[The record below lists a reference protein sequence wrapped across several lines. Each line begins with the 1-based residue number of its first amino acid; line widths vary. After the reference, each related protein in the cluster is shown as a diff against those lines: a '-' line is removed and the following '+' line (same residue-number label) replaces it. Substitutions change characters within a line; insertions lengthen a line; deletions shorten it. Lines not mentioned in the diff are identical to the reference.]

1 LRGLGSNRTLV
12 LVNGK
17 RHVGGVGG
25 ASSVDVGFIPTK
37 LLREVGV
44 LTGGASAIYGADA
57 VTGVV
62 NFILK
67 DDFEGFD
74 FDAQVGAASEG
85 DAQQYKIGALYGV
98 NFSNNKGNF
107 VVNVEYAKDE
117 GLKAK
122 DRDNGILVGTGRDWS
137 NPAKRFQ
144 QGDIDSSNMPNFAR
158 FYNSENSQPAYGLSV
173 PDSAGDFQTAY
184 AGAFGSNISL
194 TQAELDFIA
203 AAAATPSRAVLPG
216 RSFTLTSGFGQINP
230 SNGFTFAGLDPNT
243 DIELDGNGV
252 PDCLDSFAG
261 FNSQAGP
268 LSPIGGCWTVG
279 ADGSIRTINDGL
291 VASAGGQ
298 GVWW

>member
-1 LRGLGSNRTLV
+1 MRGLGSNRTLV

-74 FDAQVGAASEG
+74 FDVQVGAASEG

-98 NFSNNKGNF
+98 NFNNKGNF

-137 NPAKRFQ
+137 NPAKLFQ

-184 AGAFGSNISL
+184 AEAFGSNISL

-203 AAAATPSRAVLPG
+203 AAAAAPSRAVLPG

-243 DIELDGNGV
+243 DIDLDGNGV